1 MGAMVLFFW
10 AEYSGRMWAGI
21 GSTMGS
27 YLQSVLPI
35 EKAQLTAQCISEKI
49 RFKKK
54 KKFTHYILG
63 SQLIW
68 YLHFSKY

>member
-35 EKAQLTAQCISEKI
+35 EKAQLTA
-49 RFKKK
+49 
-54 KKFTHYILG
+54 
-63 SQLIW
+63 
-68 YLHFSKY
+68 